1 MAVLSNSDRQIVTL
15 SARPPHNYYSGCT
28 LETRY
33 PDSKPSL
40 PISTPFPPHGGIGGA
55 DEVTSYYD
63 HFLTTGSAHDT
74 ADDVNNATTTSS
86 DGLINNRTSPEDGR
100 DALLPFDSDWPNAEN
115 FPYNF
120 TGYNDTEVFNASA
133 GGGARHGGSLEND
146 LEQDADYSDD
156 VERMFEDGADGAST
170 TVRMRRSLATPM
182 HVKHDNLGTV
192 LVTCNNIGGFTSSRE
207 RWWYIAIANCGSR
220 KGLDL
225 KYKFRL
231 TNGPPG
237 DFWHE
242 HFSADEMC
250 EFDASCLMR
259 KTCALCF

>member
-1 MAVLSNSDRQIVTL
+1 MVVLSNSERQIVTL

-28 LETRY
+28 LDTRY

-63 HFLTTGSAHDT
+63 HFLTTGSTVQPLVGDL
-74 ADDVNNATTTSS
+74 NATTTTSDDGYHNSS
-86 DGLINNRTSPEDGR
+86 NSENES
-100 DALLPFDSDWPNAEN
+100 ALPFDNAWLNVESLADV
-115 FPYNF
+115 YNF
-120 TGYNDTEVFNASA
+120 TGYNETEVFNASA
-133 GGGARHGGSLEND
+133 ADVVGGPRHGGSLENGI
-146 LEQDADYSDD
+146 EHDAVYRGD
-156 VERMFEDGADGAST
+156 VEQMFDGGT

-182 HVKHDNLGTV
+182 QFKREGVGTV
-192 LVTCNNIGGFTSSRE
+192 TVTCNNIGGFTSSRE

-250 EFDASCLMR
+250 KF
-259 KTCALCF
+259 LCRILGLC